1 MSGCDSV
8 PRLGI
13 IERPALA
20 VPATPVVATA
30 LLPQRAAECEVQ
42 REGSP
47 AGMSDRHSDSP
58 FVEFAAGATI
68 LDGGRVDGALYLVE
82 SGIVLVQLHGGAT
95 YAVGPGEVFGES
107 ALLESPPAV
116 HASARSIV
124 RALRIPA
131 GDVGGVLQ
139 ARPDIAL
146 ALLRQLARRLHGVAL
161 AADTTIATADDTPP
175 PVASEAKF
183 EPPAHAP
190 EASPGTT
197 FVLRHAEGR
206 LLLPTQGDWLVGRP
220 DPATGAV
227 PEVNL
232 GPMDLARSLSRRHA
246 RIVLDGA
253 GGIVVREEPG
263 VSNGTWVNGARLAVG
278 QSAALKSGDKLRF
291 GAVEVE
297 LDVE

>member
-1 MSGCDSV
+1 MS
-8 PRLGI
+8 
-13 IERPALA
+13 E
-20 VPATPVVATA
+20 
-30 LLPQRAAECEVQ
+30 
-42 REGSP
+42 
-47 AGMSDRHSDSP
+47 RHSDSP
-58 FVEFAAGATI
+58 FVEFAAGASI
-68 LDGGRVDGALYLVE
+68 LDGGRVDDALYLVE

-107 ALLESPPAV
+107 ALLASPPAV
-116 HASARSIV
+116 RASARSAV
-124 RALRIPA
+124 RALRIPV

-146 ALLRQLARRLHGVAL
+146 ALLRQLARRLHGVAV

-175 PVASEAKF
+175 PVSSDATF
-183 EPPAHAP
+183 EPSATAP
-190 EASPGTT
+190 NTSTGTT

-206 LLLPTQGDWLVGRP
+206 LLLPAQGDWLVGRP

-278 QSAALKSGDKLRF
+278 QSAALKSGDTLRF